1 MTAARRLERAIE
13 GVLTAGVLASGA
25 FLVLGLSL
33 GDASLLRAGVL
44 ILMFT
49 PVARVLVLTLGLF
62 REGDRRFGFVSLTV
76 LAILAAGI
84 VFARS

>member
-25 FLVLGLSL
+25 LLVLGLSL
-33 GDASLLRAGVL
+33 GDVALLRAGVL

>member
-1 MTAARRLERAIE
+1 VTSAHRLEKSVE
-13 GVLTAGVLASGA
+13 WVLTAGVVTSGA
-25 FLVLGLSL
+25 LLLVGLSL
-33 GDASLLRAGVL
+33 GREPLLRAGVL
-44 ILMFT
+44 LLMAT
-49 PVARVLVLTLGLF
+49 PVVRVVVLTFGLF